1 MKFEKFLKM
10 TAGRGVIVDRE
21 DGEKWLLFDGV
32 LMRIPEG
39 VNIIAAL
46 RMDEPQFISDI
57 FEEYE
62 DENISTAELT
72 NTILPTPDASALKV
86 IRVFTDNDGGKFGIS
101 NKYFGLIEKGNDIV
115 SVYDEEYSSTMP
127 TALLI
132 LTGYGDNEEI
142 AGIIFDSDYFSEKIH
157 EREE

>member
-46 RMDEPQFISDI
+46 RMYEPQLISDI
-57 FEEYE
+57 FEEYA
-62 DENISTAELT
+62 DENISTAKLT
-72 NTILPTPDASALKV
+72 NAILPTPDASASKI
-86 IRVFTDNDGGKFGIS
+86 IRVFNDSDGGEIGIA
-101 NKYFGLIEKGNDIV
+101 NKYFGIIEKGNDV
-115 SVYDEEYSSTMP
+115 VTVYDEEYSDNPS
-127 TALLI
+127 ALLV
-132 LTGYGDNEEI
+132 LRGYGKNEEI
-142 AGIIFDSDYFSEKIH
+142 EGIIFDDEYFKDKIN
-157 EREE
+157 ERK

>member
-10 TAGRGVIVDRE
+10 TAGHGVIVERK

-32 LMRIPEG
+32 LMRIPDG

-57 FEEYE
+57 FEEYA

-72 NTILPTPDASALKV
+72 NAILPTPDASASKV
-86 IRVFTDNDGGKFGIS
+86 IRVFNDSDGGEIGVA
-101 NKYFGLIEKGNDIV
+101 NKYFGIIEKGNDV
-115 SVYDEEYSSTMP
+115 ATVYDEEYSDNP
-127 TALLI
+127 VAILV
-132 LTGYGDNEEI
+132 LTGYGENEEI
-142 AGIIFDSDYFSEKIH
+142 EGIIFDDEYFGDKIN
-157 EREE
+157 ERK

>member
-10 TAGRGVIVDRE
+10 TAGHGVIVERK

-32 LMRIPEG
+32 LMRIPDG

-57 FEEYE
+57 FEEYA

-72 NTILPTPDASALKV
+72 NAILPTPDASASKV
-86 IRVFTDNDGGKFGIS
+86 IRVFNDSDGGEIGVA
-101 NKYFGLIEKGNDIV
+101 NKYFGIIEKGNDV
-115 SVYDEEYSSTMP
+115 ATVYDEEYSDNPVAM
-127 TALLI
+127 LV
-132 LTGYGDNEEI
+132 LTGYGENEEI
-142 AGIIFDSDYFSEKIH
+142 EGIIFDDEYFGDKIN
-157 EREE
+157 ERK

>member
-10 TAGRGVIVDRE
+10 TAGHGVIVERK

-32 LMRIPEG
+32 LMRIPDG

-57 FEEYE
+57 FEEYA

-72 NTILPTPDASALKV
+72 NAILPTPDASASKV
-86 IRVFTDNDGGKFGIS
+86 IRVFNDSDGGEIGVA
-101 NKYFGLIEKGNDIV
+101 NKYFGIIEKGNDV
-115 SVYDEEYSSTMP
+115 VTVYDEEYSDNP
-127 TALLI
+127 VAILV
-132 LTGYGDNEEI
+132 LTGYGENEEI
-142 AGIIFDSDYFSEKIH
+142 EGMIFDDEYFRDKIN
-157 EREE
+157 ERK

>member
-10 TAGRGVIVDRE
+10 TAGRGVIVDRG

-32 LMRIPEG
+32 LMRIPDAM
-39 VNIIAAL
+39 NIIAAL
-46 RMDEPQFISDI
+46 TMNDKPFINHI
-57 FEEYE
+57 FNEYD
-62 DENISTAELT
+62 DENISTADLT
-72 NTILPTPDASALKV
+72 DAALPTPDATASKV
-86 IRVFTDNDGGKFGIS
+86 VRIFTDADGGKIGVQ
-101 NKYFGLIEKGNDIV
+101 NKYFGLIERGDDVVTI
-115 SVYDEEYSSTMP
+115 YDEDYDPDSP
-127 TALLI
+127 AALLI